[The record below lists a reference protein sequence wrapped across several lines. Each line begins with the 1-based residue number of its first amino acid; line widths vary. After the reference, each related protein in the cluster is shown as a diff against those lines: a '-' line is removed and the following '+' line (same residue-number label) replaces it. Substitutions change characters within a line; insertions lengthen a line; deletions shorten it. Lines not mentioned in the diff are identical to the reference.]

1 MGRGAFVVI
10 EGLDRSGKST
20 QAARL
25 LGRLQA
31 ASKSVQLLKFP
42 DRSTPIGQLIDSYL
56 RNQSDMDDHTIHLL
70 FSANRWE
77 ISPRIK
83 SLLDSGT
90 TIVCD
95 RYAFSGI
102 AFSASK
108 ALLQKASSTSSPLT
122 YEWCRAPDV
131 SLPAPDLTIFLDISP
146 EQAAKQREGYGEER
160 YEKLEM
166 QARVREVFGRIGGE
180 MDAEKWVMI
189 DAGRTREEV
198 EQDIWER
205 VSPLVEGMDEPVG
218 GLWSHLL

>member
-1 MGRGAFVVI
+1 M
-10 EGLDRSGKST
+10 E
-20 QAARL
+20 
-25 LGRLQA
+25 A

-56 RNQSDMDDHTIHLL
+56 RSQSDMDDHTIHLL

-77 ISPRIK
+77 ISSRIK

-108 ALLQKASSTSSPLT
+108 ALLQRAPSSTSSPLT

-131 SLPAPDLTIFLDISP
+131 SLPAPDLTLFLDISP

-166 QARVREVFGRIGGE
+166 QVRVREVFERIGKE
-180 MDAEKWVMI
+180 MGTGKWKTV

-198 EQDIWER
+198 EKDIWEK
-205 VSPLVEGMDEPVG
+205 VSPLVEGVNEPVG
-218 GLWSHLL
+218 RLWSDLL

>member
-1 MGRGAFVVI
+1 MVQPFRPLVCCTVYPSLPHPFYAAV
-10 EGLDRSGKST
+10 RSS
-20 QAARL
+20 
-25 LGRLQA
+25 
-31 ASKSVQLLKFP
+31 
-42 DRSTPIGQLIDSYL
+42 
-56 RNQSDMDDHTIHLL
+56 
-70 FSANRWE
+70 
-77 ISPRIK
+77 RIK

-108 ALLQKASSTSSPLT
+108 ALLQRAPSSTSSPLT

-131 SLPAPDLTIFLDISP
+131 SLPAPDLTLFLDISP

-166 QARVREVFGRIGGE
+166 QVRVREVFERIGKE
-180 MDAEKWVMI
+180 MGTEKWMTV

-198 EQDIWER
+198 EKDIWEKA
-205 VSPLVEGMDEPVG
+205 SPLVEGVNEPIG
-218 GLWSHLL
+218 QLWSDLL